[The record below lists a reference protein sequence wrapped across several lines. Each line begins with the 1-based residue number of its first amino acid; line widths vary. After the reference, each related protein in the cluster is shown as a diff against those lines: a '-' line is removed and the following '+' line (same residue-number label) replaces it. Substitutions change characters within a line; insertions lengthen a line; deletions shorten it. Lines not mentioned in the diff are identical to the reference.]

1 MTDLN
6 GVNERFILEISKTYN
21 VAEVNNKDILM
32 YKLTLRKQKKFGLR
46 QLLKIEERDYLI
58 LCDGNHRVDD
68 LLNSITAYE
77 EHEKADTGGSYLCL
91 MPVDKADADMCTQF
105 NGKSFVHFIFV
116 DNSTNKLVID
126 KDFYYSGAKRIKM
139 LMDIYSDCF
148 SEFSSGGNCA

>member
-1 MTDLN
+1 
-6 GVNERFILEISKTYN
+6 
-21 VAEVNNKDILM
+21 
-32 YKLTLRKQKKFGLR
+32 
-46 QLLKIEERDYLI
+46 
-58 LCDGNHRVDD
+58 
-68 LLNSITAYE
+68 
-77 EHEKADTGGSYLCL
+77 

-116 DNSTNKLVID
+116 DNSTDKLVID

>member
-6 GVNERFILEISKTYN
+6 DVNKRFMLEISKTYN

-32 YKLTLRKQKKFGLR
+32 YKLTLRKEKKFGLR

-77 EHEKADTGGSYLCL
+77 EHEKADTGGSYLCV
-91 MPVDKADADMCTQF
+91 MSVDKADAD
-105 NGKSFVHFIFV
+105 
-116 DNSTNKLVID
+116 KLCSVFPS
-126 KDFYYSGAKRIKM
+126 DFRCDAEPCG
-139 LMDIYSDCF
+139 L
-148 SEFSSGGNCA
+148 G

>member
-6 GVNERFILEISKTYN
+6 DVNKRFMLEISKTYN

-32 YKLTLRKQKKFGLR
+32 YKLTLRKEKKFGLR

-91 MPVDKADADMCTQF
+91 RPVDKAGCRY
-105 NGKSFVHFIFV
+105 V
-116 DNSTNKLVID
+116 
-126 KDFYYSGAKRIKM
+126 YSV
-139 LMDIYSDCF
+139 
-148 SEFSSGGNCA
+148 

>member
-6 GVNERFILEISKTYN
+6 DANKRFMLEISKTYN

-32 YKLTLRKQKKFGLR
+32 YKLTLRKEKKFGLR
-46 QLLKIEERDYLI
+46 QLLKIEESDDLI

-68 LLNSITAYE
+68 LLTSIPAYE

-148 SEFSSGGNCA
+148 FDQK